1 MINGKEA
8 DSIIDTGASAHNVI
22 PLEISKDLGLNPVFS
37 GRSVTTIG
45 KEVVPISDPLTLDF
59 NINGFPQRQTFVV
72 SDASFNFILFGMPFA
87 STLTSVNF
95 RNKTIYSGK
104 VRFPFTTNRH
114 DINHLYKR
122 QKVALIVYA
131 LNEDSYLKEV
141 PIFNVKTSHASKQP
155 EVRQLSTEELELIT
169 LQETIADKLSHITD
183 KNQMNQIFDTL
194 LENADALS
202 KNKRDIGR
210 FNGPFKAKIELTD
223 NTPIFQALRPQPYG
237 YRDMLVEH
245 EMKML
250 EMGVVSEQA
259 SQFRFN
265 QVLALKKPFGQTNL
279 TATEL
284 MRPCTDFRLLNKVTK
299 RDNLPIP
306 NANDII
312 DGLIGKRFFSQ
323 FDLTSAYWAI
333 EMDESSKQYTAFV
346 SQDGKTLVYDRLS
359 FGLRNAPAIFTR
371 ALSWTLDPLRKF
383 GVYNFLDDV
392 IIATETIEEHIIAI
406 RLFMRRMAETGWKIK
421 MEKSSILKSE
431 VLFLGYIIGESGMR
445 CDPERVKIYEEWEQ
459 PTNARQLIS
468 FLQSLQY
475 YKRFIRNFAL
485 ISAPLYDLTK
495 KDVVFKWE
503 EQHTLAFN
511 KLKDRIV
518 HHTSLQFPRVDKPY
532 RLTTDSERLLGF
544 SRGKHRW

>member
-1 MINGKEA
+1 
-8 DSIIDTGASAHNVI
+8 
-22 PLEISKDLGLNPVFS
+22 
-37 GRSVTTIG
+37 
-45 KEVVPISDPLTLDF
+45 
-59 NINGFPQRQTFVV
+59 
-72 SDASFNFILFGMPFA
+72 MPFS

-131 LNEDSYLKEV
+131 LNKDSYLKEV

-299 RDNLPIP
+299 RDNLPTP
-306 NANDII
+306 MPM
-312 DGLIGKRFFSQ
+312 
-323 FDLTSAYWAI
+323 T
-333 EMDESSKQYTAFV
+333 
-346 SQDGKTLVYDRLS
+346 
-359 FGLRNAPAIFTR
+359 
-371 ALSWTLDPLRKF
+371 
-383 GVYNFLDDV
+383 
-392 IIATETIEEHIIAI
+392 
-406 RLFMRRMAETGWKIK
+406 
-421 MEKSSILKSE
+421 
-431 VLFLGYIIGESGMR
+431 
-445 CDPERVKIYEEWEQ
+445 
-459 PTNARQLIS
+459 
-468 FLQSLQY
+468 
-475 YKRFIRNFAL
+475 
-485 ISAPLYDLTK
+485 
-495 KDVVFKWE
+495 
-503 EQHTLAFN
+503 
-511 KLKDRIV
+511 
-518 HHTSLQFPRVDKPY
+518 
-532 RLTTDSERLLGF
+532 
-544 SRGKHRW
+544 